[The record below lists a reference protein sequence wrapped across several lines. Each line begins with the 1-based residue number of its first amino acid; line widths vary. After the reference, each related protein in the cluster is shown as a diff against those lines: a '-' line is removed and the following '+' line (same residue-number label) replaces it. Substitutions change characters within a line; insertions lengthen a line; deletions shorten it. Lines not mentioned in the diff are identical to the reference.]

1 MYLLL
6 LCSPSKSP
14 THFWPQL
21 SYTQWSHP
29 GAAGGPNTPTYRQ
42 GNSKTDETAAT
53 KSAEKGS
60 IACMQQFGPWCHLLW
75 DKCSVYGMYAYS
87 KISWV
92 QNKVRPFT
100 LNWNWKRWSW
110 EIKTTKVCD
119 ILPIIIW
126 CKMLTN
132 NICSL
137 TMSSWHVMATKEVL
151 WSAFLLVFKLRKRHR
166 FDLRVISN
174 WFTSTGLYF
183 QKPFKSV
190 RARMPQF

>member
-75 DKCSVYGMYAYS
+75 DKWSVYGMYTYS

-92 QNKVRPFT
+92 RNKVRPFT

-137 TMSSWHVMATKEVL
+137 TMSSWHVMATKEMICFLALIEIEEKASL
-151 WSAFLLVFKLRKRHR
+151 WSQCYFKLIYK
-166 FDLRVISN
+166 
-174 WFTSTGLYF
+174 WYF

-190 RARMPQF
+190 RARMP